1 MQIYSPYN
9 VDIEKIS
16 SDKNALDLF
25 AQKIES
31 LGPDPRKLLFSA
43 DTPYILQAICLTYN
57 FSENQS
63 AELSRIIRDT
73 LFGKIK
79 ATNFAAE
86 ISNRLEIDVSM
97 GEIIKNE
104 IKNKLFTP
112 ILKKEGDTTRPAMP
126 PPPPPPQ
133 MKNGPPVNQ
142 SNVIDLRNIEH

>member
-57 FSENQS
+57 FS
-63 AELSRIIRDT
+63 
-73 LFGKIK
+73 
-79 ATNFAAE
+79 AE
-86 ISNRLEIDVSM
+86 ISNRPEIDVSM